1 MSGLLTQ
8 ARRQAHAQRVK
19 DNESRLVELL
29 QGDFEEIETRYDINL
44 LRNYIRKNYHI
55 EATEP
60 VTDDMLYGGWLSLKR
75 RLVSPLETVTIR
87 PLIIG
92 VQGTFASKGAVQ
104 PIVVPT
110 YNGVYCDRC
119 GHYTITADISL
130 PLMSAFVNES
140 PYRVTVMTPNGD
152 FCDIDERQG
161 IISLNCSDCNTS
173 PYSE

>member
-1 MSGLLTQ
+1 MTGLLTQ
-8 ARRQAHAQRVK
+8 ARKRAHAQRVK

-44 LRNYIRKNYHI
+44 LRNYIRRNYHI

-75 RLVSPLETVTIR
+75 KLISSLETVTIR
-87 PLIIG
+87 PRMIE
-92 VQGTFASKGAVQ
+92 VQGIFANKGVVQ

-110 YNGVYCDRC
+110 YNGIYCDRC
-119 GHYTITADISL
+119 GHYTISENISL
-130 PLMSAFVNES
+130 PLMSVFVNES

-161 IISLNCSDCNTS
+161 II
-173 PYSE
+173 EI

>member
-8 ARRQAHAQRVK
+8 ARRQAHTQRVR

-29 QGDFEEIETRYDINL
+29 RGDFEEIVTRYDTNL

-60 VTDDMLYGGWLSLKR
+60 VTDEMLYGGWLSLKR
-75 RLVSPLETVTIR
+75 KLISPLEVITIR
-87 PLIIG
+87 PLIVE
-92 VQGTFASKGAVQ
+92 VQGTFARKGVVQ
-104 PIVVPT
+104 PIVVQT
-110 YNGVYCDRC
+110 YNGIYCDRC
-119 GHYTITADISL
+119 GHYTIDADVTL
-130 PLMSAFVNES
+130 PLMSVFVNES

-161 IISLNCSDCNTS
+161 SLTL
-173 PYSE
+173 

>member
-8 ARRQAHAQRVK
+8 ARRQAHAQRVR

-29 QGDFEEIETRYDINL
+29 QGDFEEIQTRYDLNL

-60 VTDDMLYGGWLSLKR
+60 VTDEMLYGGWLSLKR
-75 RLVSPLETVTIR
+75 KLISSLETITIR

-92 VQGTFASKGAVQ
+92 VQGTFANKGSVQ

-110 YNGVYCDRC
+110 YNGIYCDRC
-119 GHYTITADISL
+119 GHYTINSDTTL
-130 PLMSAFVNES
+130 PLMSVFVNES
-140 PYRVTVMTPNGD
+140 PYRVTVMTPDGD
-152 FCDIDERQG
+152 FCDINERQG
-161 IISLNCSDCNTS
+161 FLTL
-173 PYSE
+173 

>member
-1 MSGLLTQ
+1 MNGLLTQ
-8 ARRQAHAQRVK
+8 ARKRAHAQRVK

-75 RLVSPLETVTIR
+75 KMISPLETVLVK
-87 PLIIG
+87 PLT
-92 VQGTFASKGAVQ
+92 VEVKGTFASKGVVQ

-130 PLMSAFVNES
+130 PLMSVFVNES
-140 PYRVTVMTPNGD
+140 PHRVTVMTPNGD

-161 IISLNCSDCNTS
+161 IIDF
-173 PYSE
+173 P

>member
-8 ARRQAHAQRVK
+8 ARKRAHAQRVK

-29 QGDFEEIETRYDINL
+29 QGDFEEIQTRYDINL
-44 LRNYIRKNYHI
+44 LRNFIRQNYHI
-55 EATEP
+55 EAQTP
-60 VTDDMLYGGWLSLKR
+60 VTDDMLYGGWLTLKR
-75 RLVSPLETVTIR
+75 KLISPLETVTIR

-92 VQGTFASKGAVQ
+92 VQGTFASKGVVQ

-119 GHYTITADISL
+119 GHYTINADTVL

-140 PYRVTVMTPNGD
+140 PYRVTVMTPDGD
-152 FCDIDERQG
+152 FCDINERQG
-161 IISLNCSDCNTS
+161 IIVV
-173 PYSE
+173 

>member
-8 ARRQAHAQRVK
+8 ARQRAHSRRVQE
-19 DNESRLVELL
+19 NESRLVELL
-29 QGDFEEIETRYDINL
+29 QGDFEEIQTRYDLNL

-60 VTDDMLYGGWLSLKR
+60 VTDEMLYGGWLSLKR
-75 RLVSPLETVTIR
+75 KLISPLETITIR

-92 VQGTFASKGAVQ
+92 VQGAFANKGSVQ
-104 PIVVPT
+104 PIVVST
-110 YNGVYCDRC
+110 YNGIYCDRC
-119 GHYTITADISL
+119 GHYTIDADVTL

-140 PYRVTVMTPNGD
+140 PYRVTVMTPEGD

-161 IISLNCSDCNTS
+161 FLTL
-173 PYSE
+173 

>member
-8 ARRQAHAQRVK
+8 ARREAHAQRVQN
-19 DNESRLVELL
+19 NESRLVELL
-29 QGDFEEIETRYDINL
+29 QGDFEEIQTRYDINL
-44 LRNYIRKNYHI
+44 LRNFIRQNYHI
-55 EATEP
+55 DARDP
-60 VTDDMLYGGWLSLKR
+60 VTDSMLYGGWLTLKR
-75 RLVSPLETVTIR
+75 KLISPLETVTIR

-119 GHYTITADISL
+119 GHYTISADISL
-130 PLMSAFVNES
+130 PLMSVFVNES
-140 PYRVTVMTPNGD
+140 PYRVTVMTPDGD

-161 IISLNCSDCNTS
+161 II
-173 PYSE
+173 EV